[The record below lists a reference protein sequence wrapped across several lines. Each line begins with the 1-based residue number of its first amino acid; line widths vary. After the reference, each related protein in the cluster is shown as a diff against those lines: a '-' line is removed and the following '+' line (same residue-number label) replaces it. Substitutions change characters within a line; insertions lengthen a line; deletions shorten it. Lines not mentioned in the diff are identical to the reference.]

1 MMLTKTLPGF
11 LRAPLLLIGAGALG
25 LALLAT
31 PAHSQEE
38 GELHSVQRDQNRI
51 GLRLV
56 SLREKMDRLIDRYEA
71 EGRERNAELLRT
83 AVEQFDLTDLLE
95 RSREIDRGLESGMLS
110 TVGDQDTLVT
120 ALESIYSVLRDRRD
134 VDEMREQADLLG
146 DGIAELDRLGKEQK
160 RLFEETSA
168 RSDTPAAVMDE
179 ALAEGERLQRSLAE
193 SSEAQATLKT
203 TEAALGEVALADFLA
218 EQQRALAND
227 PGTTAGDE
235 RRLASGVAQLL
246 SGLSEPLDGSADSEL
261 LQAAQSQRE
270 RARDAVAQALEAMER
285 ASAALEAQAQTADG
299 EAPTGSEESSAQ
311 GRGPESTGA
320 ESGVSDGSATETS
333 GADASAAETSAG
345 EPSGAETSGAES
357 SGDEG
362 PGAGSSGDGGS
373 GAESSGEAGQGT
385 EAGGAEP
392 SDDGG
397 DGAESGDARAE
408 ASGLGAEAGASGA
421 AAQGDE
427 PSERQEVGQEDP
439 PGADEATAKES
450 MDEASERLE
459 QARDALVESER
470 TLAAARNRA
479 RAMAAASARQAES
492 QAEELKQDAQ
502 RLEAAEPEAGPE
514 LLDRTRELMAE
525 LAAMQ
530 EALQSQQLAQAGQQG
545 TAAEQSL
552 NEILEQLRQRRQGAD
567 DQVAEP
573 ATPEQVAAAVADQ
586 QELKRRLRELMDR
599 LEELPDQ
606 EFQQPGQRAESAM
619 ESASE
624 ALDEGRSQEAAT
636 RQEEASEA
644 LDEAKKKL
652 QGERDRYEQ
661 LRQEEVLFKLGE
673 ELKEMLDEQIA
684 ASSETREIDEARG
697 DRERL
702 SRSHRRAVAR
712 LSESERTLSREATS
726 LAEDLAADGAK
737 VFVFAIE
744 QIADGLESAANE
756 LADQQTGAFVAS
768 IQQSVEHRLADL
780 SAVLADE
787 LERRRKAMSEMD
799 ADTPPGEQ
807 GGDSKQPLVPPVAE
821 LLLIQRMELMAL
833 TRIENFQSLHG
844 AEGMGEMEL
853 LVLERWALEHSKTT
867 ALFETMIPKEPEV
880 AVEGEADG
888 SPTEHPTEEE
898 ER

>member
-1 MMLTKTLPGF
+1 MMLTRTLPGA
-11 LRAPLLLIGAGALG
+11 LRATLLLFGVGTLA

-31 PAHSQEE
+31 PAQSQEE

-83 AVEQFDLTDLLE
+83 AVDQFDLTDLLE

-134 VDEMREQADLLG
+134 VDELREQADLLG
-146 DGIAELDRLGKEQK
+146 EGIAELDRLGKEQE

-179 ALAEGERLQRSLAE
+179 ALAEAERLQRSLAE
-193 SSEAQATLKT
+193 SSKAQATLKT

-218 EQQRALAND
+218 EQQRALADD
-227 PGTTAGDE
+227 PGTTADDE
-235 RRLASGVAQLL
+235 RRLATGVAQLL
-246 SGLSEPLDGSADSEL
+246 SGLSEPLDGSDDSEL

-270 RARDAVAQALEAMER
+270 RARDAVSQALEAMER
-285 ASAALEAQAQTADG
+285 ASAALEAQGTADG
-299 EAPTGSEESSAQ
+299 QTPTGGEDSGAQ
-311 GRGPESTGA
+311 GRGSESPGA
-320 ESGVSDGSATETS
+320 ESSGSEGSASDAES
-333 GADASAAETSAG
+333 PAADTSAG
-345 EPSGAETSGAES
+345 EPSGADSSDGESGGADGTGAEASGTES
-357 SGDEG
+357 SGDR
-362 PGAGSSGDGGS
+362 
-373 GAESSGEAGQGT
+373 GE
-385 EAGGAEP
+385 
-392 SDDGG
+392 
-397 DGAESGDARAE
+397 GAESGGASAE
-408 ASGLGAEAGASGA
+408 ESASGEAAGESGSAGQGGDPSGAKEAGQESPA
-421 AAQGDE
+421 AAD
-427 PSERQEVGQEDP
+427 D
-439 PGADEATAKES
+439 ATAKES
-450 MDEASERLE
+450 MDEASDRLQE
-459 QARDALVESER
+459 ARDALVESER

-492 QAEELKQDAQ
+492 QADELKQDAQ

-530 EALQSQQLAQAGQQG
+530 EALQSQQLSQAGQQG
-545 TAAEQSL
+545 AAAEQSL
-552 NEILEQLRQRRQGAD
+552 NEILEQLRKRRQGAD
-567 DQVAEP
+567 DQAAEP

-606 EFQQPGQRAESAM
+606 EFQQPGQRAENAM

-636 RQEEASEA
+636 RQKEASEA
-644 LDEAKKKL
+644 LEEAKKKL

-684 ASSETREIDEARG
+684 ASRETREIDEARG

-799 ADTPPGEQ
+799 PDAPPGEQ
-807 GGDSKQPLVPPVAE
+807 AGDGKQPLVPPVAE

-880 AVEGEADG
+880 AVEGETDG
-888 SPTEHPTEEE
+888 SETEPTIEEE